1 MCNASLLVHKINN
14 NIENIEVLLEEEN
27 LDKEII
33 NLVGKIIDE
42 QLNNIIENSE
52 LYYLEDEKFA
62 INKEKLFFLEFVN
75 YVRNQLAENLSENE
89 VVIKTIYK
97 NKLVCFEIKTLK
109 KILKY
114 LLYSSIDNIEDIEV
128 NLIGDEL
135 HIKINL
141 EKNKEHSLQSK

>member
-1 MCNASLLVHKINN
+1 MCNVSLLVHKINN

-75 YVRNQLAENLSENE
+75 YVRNQLVENLSENE
-89 VVIKTIYK
+89 MVIKIIYK

-128 NLIGDEL
+128 SLIGDEL